1 MKKHHTKNRK
11 RVHELKAVKDFK
23 EARVSTLDSNPVKLQ
38 SALILHKQGDLADAE
53 VIYREILQSQP
64 HNTNALTLLG
74 TIAGQRG
81 DFAYALEIFEL
92 VLKID
97 PNHFASLNDRGVV
110 LLDLQRYEEALVG
123 FDKCIALK
131 PDFAE
136 GYNHRGN
143 ALQKLNRYDDA
154 ILSYEKAIVLRPNYA
169 EAYAKHGLALYTLK
183 RYNEAIVSYE
193 KAIAL
198 CPGYAEAHSN
208 HGLTLHKL
216 TCYTEAIVSY
226 EKAIALRPDYM
237 EAYSHYGLALHQLMK
252 YDEAL
257 LLYEKAISINPNY
270 AEAYHNLGL
279 VLHELKRYEQAVLS
293 YDKALAINQNY
304 AEAYLSRGNSSLE
317 LKRYEEAVVSYDN
330 AIALNPD
337 GAFWFGERL
346 YTKMRMC
353 DWSNFEDYSHQ
364 LASKIKLYKKAVT
377 PFIVLAIVDSL
388 SLQQKAALIYVKD
401 KCSTIIPLQ
410 VIPKRNRHDK
420 IRIGYYSADFQHHA
434 TAYLMADL
442 FERHDKSRFEF
453 YAFSF
458 GPDRPEDVMRKRV
471 VAAFDKFIDVRTKS
485 DKEVVLLSRELAID
499 IAIDLKG
506 FTQDSR
512 TGIFGLRAAP
522 IQVNYLGYPGTM
534 GAEYIDYIIA
544 DTTLI
549 PEQSQQFYTEKIIYL
564 PHSYQVNDTKRLIA
578 EKELSREELGLPATG
593 FVFCCFNNN
602 YKITP
607 NTFDCWMRIL
617 MQVEGSVLWL
627 YEDNPKA
634 GSNLQREAKER
645 GINPERLIFAKRMHL
660 ADHLARHRVADLF
673 LDTLPCN
680 AHTTASDAL
689 WAGLPVITCMGEA
702 FASRVAAS
710 LLNAIDLPELITSTQ
725 DAYEALAIELANNP
739 DKLHNIKQKLE
750 RNRLTTPLFD
760 TELFTRHIEEAY
772 ITIYERYQADLPP
785 DHLYIKKQEVNK
797 FDDSH
802 SALSSVEIQANS
814 TEGDTLST
822 KSTES
827 MQHIYKSCPL
837 CDGKSVALGSCDCTR
852 HNLWHEPLPRTLEW
866 VRCTTCSHVYT
877 RYYWSQKGLDEVFKN
892 AHPNQLAGD
901 IANFDAKRL
910 TWASVAGKVLSL
922 LGGYR
927 SVMNSSLSPSWVDV
941 GCGDGA
947 LVMTAS
953 DVGFTA
959 LGLDSRSEPVS
970 RIQKCG
976 FKALQGDFMAVTFQ
990 EKLDVLSMMDV
1001 LEHMPFPMTAIKK
1014 AADVIKPGGILVI
1027 SMPDLNC
1034 SSWKMM
1040 DAAKANPYWMEIEH
1054 HHNFS
1059 RQRLTILLQDNG
1071 FEVADFA
1078 IPYRYKAQMEIYAI
1092 RVSS

>member
-1 MKKHHTKNRK
+1 MKKHHTKEHK
-11 RVHELKAVKDFK
+11 RVLERKAVKDFK
-23 EARVSTLDSNPVKLQ
+23 EYRGSTLDSYAVKLQ
-38 SALILHKQGDLADAE
+38 SALILHKQGYLADAE

-64 HNTNALTLLG
+64 HNTDALQLLG
-74 TIAGQRG
+74 TIAGQRR
-81 DFAYALEIFEL
+81 DFAYALELFEL
-92 VLKID
+92 ALKID

-110 LLDLQRYEEALVG
+110 LLDLQRHEEALVS
-123 FDKCIALK
+123 FDTCIALK

-143 ALQKLNRYDDA
+143 ALHKLNRYDDA

-183 RYNEAIVSYE
+183 RY
-193 KAIAL
+193 
-198 CPGYAEAHSN
+198 P
-208 HGLTLHKL
+208 
-216 TCYTEAIVSY
+216 EAIVSY
-226 EKAIALRPDYM
+226 EKAIALRPGYA
-237 EAYSHYGLALHQLMK
+237 EAHSNHGLALHKLTC
-252 YDEAL
+252 YTDAIVS
-257 LLYEKAISINPNY
+257 YEQAIRINPNY
-270 AEAYHNLGL
+270 TEAYHNRGL
-279 VLHELKRYEQAVLS
+279 ALHELKQYEQAVLS
-293 YDKALAINQNY
+293 YERAIAINQNY
-304 AEAYLSRGNSSLE
+304 AEAYLSRGNSFLE
-317 LKRYEEAVVSYDN
+317 LKRYEDALTNYERTKEISPDIAEADFNCGVALDWLKRYEEAVVSYDK
-330 AIALNPD
+330 AIALKSD
-337 GAFWFGERL
+337 GAFWFGECL

-353 DWSNFEDYSHQ
+353 DWGNFEDYSHQ
-364 LASKIKLYKKAVT
+364 LASKINLYEKAVT
-377 PFIVLAIVDSL
+377 PFIVLARVDSL

-485 DKEVVLLSRELAID
+485 DKEVVLLSRELAVD

-578 EKELSREELGLPATG
+578 ENEFSREDMRLPATG

-634 GSNLQREAKER
+634 GSNLKKEAKQR
-645 GINPERLIFAKRMHL
+645 GINPERLIFATRMHL
-660 ADHLARHRVADLF
+660 AEHLARHRLADLF
-673 LDTLPCN
+673 LDTLPYN

-689 WAGLPVITCMGEA
+689 WAGLPVLTCMGES
-702 FASRVAAS
+702 FAGRVAAS
-710 LLNAIDLPELITSTQ
+710 LLNAIDVPELITSTQ
-725 DAYEALAIELANNP
+725 EEYEALAIDLATDP

-750 RNRLTTPLFD
+750 INRLTTPLFD
-760 TELFTRHIEEAY
+760 TKLFTSHIEEAY
-772 ITIYERYQADLPP
+772 ITMYERYQADLPP

-797 FDDSH
+797 FDESH
-802 SALSSVEIQANS
+802 SVRSSVEIQVNK
-814 TEGDTLST
+814 TESDTLST
-822 KSTES
+822 TSTES
-827 MQHIYKSCPL
+827 MQHLYKSCPL

-852 HNLWHEPLPRTLEW
+852 HNLWHESLPRILEW

-877 RYYWSQKGLDEVFKN
+877 RYYWSQKGLDEVF
-892 AHPNQLAGD
+892 
-901 IANFDAKRL
+901 
-910 TWASVAGKVLSL
+910 
-922 LGGYR
+922 
-927 SVMNSSLSPSWVDV
+927 
-941 GCGDGA
+941 
-947 LVMTAS
+947 
-953 DVGFTA
+953 
-959 LGLDSRSEPVS
+959 SEKTEE
-970 RIQKCG
+970 Q
-976 FKALQGDFMAVTFQ
+976 
-990 EKLDVLSMMDV
+990 
-1001 LEHMPFPMTAIKK
+1001 
-1014 AADVIKPGGILVI
+1014 
-1027 SMPDLNC
+1027 
-1034 SSWKMM
+1034 
-1040 DAAKANPYWMEIEH
+1040 
-1054 HHNFS
+1054 
-1059 RQRLTILLQDNG
+1059 
-1071 FEVADFA
+1071 
-1078 IPYRYKAQMEIYAI
+1078 
-1092 RVSS
+1092 